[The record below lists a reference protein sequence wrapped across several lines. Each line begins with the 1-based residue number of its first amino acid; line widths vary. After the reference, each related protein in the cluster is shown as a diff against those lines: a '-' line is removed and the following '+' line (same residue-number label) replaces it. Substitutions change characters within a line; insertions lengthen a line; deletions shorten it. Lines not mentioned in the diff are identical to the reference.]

1 MCRTIIRCLI
11 GTTTRITFSVTDWS
25 SRLCLGL
32 NDTCFGRSKTY
43 VSSAGQMT
51 LLAELSDSTSGQ
63 MLARVADRREG
74 NSMARMERVEPG
86 DNEVAARDVAAAW
99 AQILRKALDK
109 AHAIGS

>member
-1 MCRTIIRCLI
+1 
-11 GTTTRITFSVTDWS
+11 
-25 SRLCLGL
+25 
-32 NDTCFGRSKTY
+32 
-43 VSSAGQMT
+43 MT

-74 NSMARMERVEPG
+74 NSMARMERG
-86 DNEVAARDVAAAW
+86 DRIENEGAARDVAAAW